1 MYDKGKEMF
10 TIRTATG
17 KEFDSDYAT
26 HISSPPL
33 AFIRIIGEQKNVID
47 RIFSDPNELPIE
59 GYEEFR
65 HLVEVRQESNSIKI
79 TLEP

>member
-1 MYDKGKEMF
+1 MF
-10 TIRTATG
+10 TIKTATG

-33 AFIRIIGEQKNVID
+33 AFIRVIGADKETVS
-47 RIFSDPNELPIE
+47 RVFYDPNELPIE
-59 GYEEFR
+59 GYEEYR
-65 HLVEVRQESNSIKI
+65 HVVEVRQESNSIKI